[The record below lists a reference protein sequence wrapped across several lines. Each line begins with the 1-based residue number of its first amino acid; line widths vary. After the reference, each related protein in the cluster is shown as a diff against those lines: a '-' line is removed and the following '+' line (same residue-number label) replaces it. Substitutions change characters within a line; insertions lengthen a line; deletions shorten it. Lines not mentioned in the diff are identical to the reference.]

1 MNLTNGPVFNF
12 EGEYARAYEG
22 VIRFV
27 CPGYDN
33 LYRMEEG
40 LLHTLLG
47 EQAHVQIAG
56 AGGGM
61 EVQTFAPANPNWRIT
76 GVDPSAVMIES
87 AQAKVTAN
95 GLHDRVQL
103 HRGFVHDLPAE
114 AQFDGAAC
122 NLVLHFLPVE
132 EKLGLLQSIYDRLK
146 PGAAFLCSSMFGELD
161 KEDFHLNIRALYRM
175 VLQSGF
181 PQDKLDAMKS
191 SLNGE
196 MILLSEEETA
206 DLLRQAGF
214 EKMSRFHTG
223 LHISGWVAR
232 KPQ

>member
-1 MNLTNGPVFNF
+1 MTSGQIFNF

-22 VIRFV
+22 VIRIV

-47 EQAHVQIAG
+47 EQAHLLIAG

-61 EVQTFAPANPNWRIT
+61 EVQTFAPANPNWRFT
-76 GVDPSAVMIES
+76 GVDPSAVMFET

-95 GLHDRVQL
+95 GLDERVQL
-103 HRGFVHDLPAE
+103 IKGFVHDLPAA
-114 AQFDGAAC
+114 AQFDGATC
-122 NLVLHFLPVE
+122 NLVLHFLQVE
-132 EKLGLLQSIYDRLK
+132 EKLGLLQSIYKRLK
-146 PGAAFLCSSMFGELD
+146 PGGAFLCSSVFGEPD
-161 KEDFHLNIRALYRM
+161 KEDFLLNIRALYRM
-175 VLQSGF
+175 AVQSGF
-181 PQDKLDAMKS
+181 PEEKLDVMKG

-196 MILLSEEETA
+196 MILLPEEQTA
-206 DLLRQAGF
+206 DLLHHAGF
-214 EKMSRFHTG
+214 EKVSRFHTG
-223 LHISGWVAR
+223 LYISGWVAR